1 MTLSRTRQE
10 RSDEVSDPTELLIK
24 EARRASRR
32 RRLCNG
38 LIPLLVLLLVV
49 G

>member
-24 EARRASRR
+24 
-32 RRLCNG
+32 RLA
-38 LIPLLVLLLVV
+38 VRHV
-49 G
+49 GVAFATA